1 MILPYV
7 IKSAMALALLY
18 TCIIPLL
25 TKETFHRLNRILI
38 LGCLIMSFA
47 IPLVHFTGGTNPTVE
62 MVRQTV
68 QLPEVLING
77 EASEQSIW
85 SWADIMICIYIIGV
99 VAIFFMTV
107 VQTVRLTKQL
117 RQCEHITDNRG
128 NTIVL
133 TDCATSSFCLFHYIV
148 MSRDDYANNCSFILT
163 HEQEHIRLGHCIDL
177 IILQVAT
184 IIQWFNPFVW
194 LIGKNLKAIHEFE
207 VDEAVLNKGIDATQ
221 YQKFLVVKAVGNRLQ
236 PFANNLNKE
245 SLKRRIIMMNKKKSN
260 RWMMLKALFIIPVA
274 TLALSVFASNTGT
287 MTREAVHTADTLPTA
302 NLQTQQTATKV
313 SAVVEEMP
321 KFKGGE
327 LAMMEFLMKNMKYPQ
342 SAVKAKLQGK
352 GYCRIC
358 CWKRRNYQRRTH
370 RKVSRSCCARR
381 RGYACGEIY
390 AGVGT
395 RQTKGQACKCK
406 VQCADNFQT
415 KIIEDGVSIVKNM
428 RNMTIYMRV

>member
-25 TKETFHRLNRILI
+25 EKETFHRLNRILI

-47 IPLVHFTGGTNPTVE
+47 IPLVHFIGGTNPTVD
-62 MVRQTV
+62 MVRQAV

-77 EASEQSIW
+77 NAKEQSVW
-85 SWADIMICIYIIGV
+85 SWADIMTCIYIIGV
-99 VAIFFMTV
+99 VAIFLMTA
-107 VQTVRLTKQL
+107 VQTVRLTRQL

-133 TDCATSSFCLFHYIV
+133 TDCATSPFCLFHYIV
-148 MSRDDYANNCSFILT
+148 MSRDDYANNRNYILT

-177 IILQVAT
+177 VILQVAT

-221 YQKFLVVKAVGNRLQ
+221 YQKFLVIKAVGNRLQ

-245 SLKRRIIMMNKKKSN
+245 SLKRRIIMMNQKKSN

-274 TLALSVFASNTGT
+274 TLAVSVFASTTDMSSMAKAVNTT
-287 MTREAVHTADTLPTA
+287 ANSISTNNMQTKQSDIKTADD
-302 NLQTQQTATKV
+302 
-313 SAVVEEMP
+313 VEVMP
-321 KFKGGE
+321 EFKGGNK
-327 LAMMEFLMKNMKYPQ
+327 AMMEFLMMNVKYPQ
-342 SAVKAKLQGK
+342 TAAKAKQQGRAVVGFVVGKDGTISDIYIVKSAGYDVLDEEAMRVVKAMPAWEPGKLKGK
-352 GYCRIC
+352 PV
-358 CWKRRNYQRRTH
+358 N
-370 RKVSRSCCARR
+370 
-381 RGYACGEIY
+381 
-390 AGVGT
+390 
-395 RQTKGQACKCK
+395 
-406 VQCADNFQT
+406 
-415 KIIEDGVSIVKNM
+415 VKYFVPITF
-428 RNMTIYMRV
+428 RLK

>member
-1 MILPYV
+1 MILPYI

-18 TCIIPLL
+18 ACIIPLL
-25 TKETFHRLNRILI
+25 EKETFHRLNRILI

-77 EASEQSIW
+77 DASEQSIW
-85 SWADIMICIYIIGV
+85 SWADIMFCIYIIGV

-133 TDCATSSFCLFHYIV
+133 TDCATSPFCLFHYIV
-148 MSRDDYANNCSFILT
+148 MSRDDYANNRSFILT
-163 HEQEHIRLGHCIDL
+163 HEQEHIRLRHSIDL
-177 IILQVAT
+177 IILQIAT

-221 YQKFLVVKAVGNRLQ
+221 YQQFLVVKAVGNRLQ

-245 SLKRRIIMMNKKKSN
+245 SLKRRIIMMNQKRSN

-274 TLALSVFASNTGT
+274 TLAVSVFASNTGVST
-287 MTREAVHTADTLPTA
+287 VTGEAVRTANALPTT
-302 NLQTQQTATKV
+302 NMQTQQSATK
-313 SAVVEEMP
+313 AYEVVEVMP

-327 LAMMEFLMKNMKYPQ
+327 SAMMEFLMMNMKYPQ
-342 SAVKAKLQGK
+342 AAVKAKQQGRAIV
-352 GYCRIC
+352 GFVV
-358 CWKRRNYQRRTH
+358 
-370 RKVSRSCCARR
+370 RKDGTVSDVQITKSA
-381 RGYACGEIY
+381 GYAVLDEE
-390 AGVGT
+390 A
-395 RQTKGQACKCK
+395 
-406 VQCADNFQT
+406 
-415 KIIEDGVSIVKNM
+415 
-428 RNMTIYMRV
+428 MRVVKSMPAWEPGKQKGKPVNVKYNVPITFRLK

>member
-25 TKETFHRLNRILI
+25 EKETFHRLNRILI

-47 IPLVHFTGGTNPTVE
+47 IPLVHFTGGTNPTVD
-62 MVRQTV
+62 MVRQAV

-77 EASEQSIW
+77 DAKELSVW

-99 VAIFFMTV
+99 VAIFLMTV
-107 VQTVRLTKQL
+107 VQTVRLTRQL

-133 TDCATSSFCLFHYIV
+133 TDCATSPFCLFHYIV
-148 MSRDDYANNCSFILT
+148 MSRDDYANNRNYILT

-177 IILQVAT
+177 VILQVAT

-221 YQKFLVVKAVGNRLQ
+221 YQQFLVIKAVGNRLQ

-245 SLKRRIIMMNKKKSN
+245 SLKRRIIMMNQKKSN
-260 RWMMLKALFIIPVA
+260 RWMMLKALFVIPVA
-274 TLALSVFASNTGT
+274 TLAVSVFASTTDMSSMAKAVNT
-287 MTREAVHTADTLPTA
+287 TA
-302 NLQTQQTATKV
+302 NSISTNNMQTKQSDKKTFT
-313 SAVVEEMP
+313 VVEEMP
-321 KFKGGE
+321 EFKGGVS
-327 LAMMEFLMKNMKYPQ
+327 AMMEFLSMNMKYPQ
-342 SAVKAKLQGK
+342 AAVKAKLQGRAVV
-352 GYCRIC
+352 GFVV
-358 CWKRRNYQRRTH
+358 
-370 RKVSRSCCARR
+370 RKDGTVSDVHITKSA
-381 RGYACGEIY
+381 GYAVLDEE
-390 AGVGT
+390 A
-395 RQTKGQACKCK
+395 
-406 VQCADNFQT
+406 
-415 KIIEDGVSIVKNM
+415 
-428 RNMTIYMRV
+428 MRVVKSMPAWESGKQKGKPVNVKYFVPITFRLK

>member
-25 TKETFHRLNRILI
+25 EKETFHRLNRILI

-47 IPLVHFTGGTNPTVE
+47 IPLVHFTGGTNPTVA

-77 EASEQSIW
+77 DASEQSIW

-133 TDCATSSFCLFHYIV
+133 TDCATSPFCLFHYIV
-148 MSRDDYANNCSFILT
+148 MSRDDYANNRSFILT

-245 SLKRRIIMMNKKKSN
+245 SLKRRIIMMNQKKSN
-260 RWMMLKALFIIPVA
+260 RLMMLKTLFIIPVA
-274 TLALSVFASNTGT
+274 TLAISVFASNTNVST
-287 MTREAVHTADTLPTA
+287 MAKATTLSTIDM
-302 NLQTQQTATKV
+302 QTQQPDTKTYK
-313 SAVVEEMP
+313 VVEVKP
-321 KFKGGE
+321 QFKGGE
-327 LAMMEFLMKNMKYPQ
+327 SAMMEFIAKNVKYPQ
-342 SAVKAKLQGK
+342 AAIDATLQGK
-352 GYCRIC
+352 TIVGFVV
-358 CWKRRNYQRRTH
+358 
-370 RKVSRSCCARR
+370 RKDGIVSDVHIKKSSGHAVLDKE
-381 RGYACGEIY
+381 A
-390 AGVGT
+390 
-395 RQTKGQACKCK
+395 
-406 VQCADNFQT
+406 
-415 KIIEDGVSIVKNM
+415 
-428 RNMTIYMRV
+428 MRVVKTMPAWKPGKQKGKLVNVKCNVPINFRIQ